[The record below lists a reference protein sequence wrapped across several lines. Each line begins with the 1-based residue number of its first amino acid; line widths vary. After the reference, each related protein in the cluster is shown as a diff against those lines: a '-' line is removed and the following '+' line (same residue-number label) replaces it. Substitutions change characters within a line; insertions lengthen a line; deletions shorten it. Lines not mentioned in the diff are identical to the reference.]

1 MQYSASRHRKAPE
14 GEYTPTR
21 EDQEALSTIQAFH
34 DPHVGHKA
42 DLERTWS
49 YALAFTKGYQY
60 HQWSNREW
68 GLVPRT
74 MTSKRRIRETRNFIR
89 PYVERTIASLTSF
102 VPKFRVRPAT
112 NDINDEQRAR
122 VGESILEH
130 YWTLLDMQ
138 ENYQELMYW
147 TTICGTAFLK
157 VFWDGAG
164 GESFAAPEVI
174 YDEDGSPSGL
184 GEKERLYFEGEVA
197 TEVISPFQIYL
208 DPMATKQSDIE
219 RILQVTKRP
228 LSWVDRHFPELGPH
242 VRGDGGDEGGEYGQN
257 RVLDLVSPGGISSST
272 NAHGDTAQDWVT
284 VKEYYETPTMEF
296 PRGRFILEANS
307 VILKNGDNPT
317 PKHKIPYIIF
327 RDLVVPGTIW
337 GQSNIDNLIPPQ
349 RNYNRVVSQYIE
361 HIVTMVH
368 SKVLFPRMAGIPE
381 SAFVAGVGEV
391 IEYNGST
398 PPAHLAPPQLPNS
411 LDNELARL
419 KADIDEITST
429 YAVEKGIYP
438 GKASG
443 TAINLLQ
450 EASIKAKEPKLARN
464 AAGLEHWG
472 KQVLALVQD
481 YVSDD
486 RTIKI
491 HGKNNQF
498 EVSQFSG
505 AELQGNTD
513 VVIELDS
520 MRPKSRELAM
530 SVVERM
536 VQSGLLNPQDPAD
549 RSRAYKALDLEDDQV
564 VISDMNQH
572 RRVAQMED
580 SLMLKGQPGQ
590 PAQWYEDQ
598 DIHAAQHSA
607 TMNGDEFRMSP
618 PEIQAL
624 FHEHTRSHQLLA
636 YPQVGVTMPD
646 SQIAQAMD
654 PGGGSDS
661 GGE

>member
-1 MQYSASRHRKAPE
+1 MPE
-14 GEYTPTR
+14 GEYNPSQD
-21 EDQEALSTIQAFH
+21 DQEALSTIQTFYE
-34 DPHVGHKA
+34 PQLTHKA
-42 DLERTWS
+42 YLERTWS
-49 YALAFTKGYQY
+49 YALAFTLGYQY
-60 HQWSNREW
+60 HKWSDRDW

-74 MTSKRRIRETRNFIR
+74 MSSRKRIRETRNFIR

-112 NDINDEQRAR
+112 SDIEDEQRAR

-130 YWTLLDMQ
+130 YWGLLDMQ
-138 ENYQELMYW
+138 EQYQELMYW
-147 TTICGTAFLK
+147 ATVCGTSFLK
-157 VFWDGAG
+157 VYWDGAG
-164 GESFAAPEVI
+164 GESFAAPEVV
-174 YDEDGSPSGL
+174 YDDDGQPAGL
-184 GEKERLYFEGEVA
+184 GGQERLYFEGEVA
-197 TEVISPFQIYL
+197 TEVVSPFQIHL
-208 DPMATKQSDIE
+208 DPLATKQSDIE

-228 LSWVDRHFPELGPH
+228 LSWIDRHFPEVGPH
-242 VRGDGGDEGGEYGQN
+242 VRGDGGDDGSEYGQN
-257 RVLDLVSPGGISSST
+257 RVLNLVGPGGHYAGT
-272 NAHGDTAQDWVT
+272 HEHGDTAQDWVT
-284 VKEYYETPTMEF
+284 VKEYYETPSMEF
-296 PRGRFILEANS
+296 PRGRFIMEANS

-317 PKHKIPYIIF
+317 PKHKIPYIVF

-349 RNYNRVVSQYIE
+349 RNYNRIVSQYIE

-398 PPAHLAPPQLPNS
+398 APEHLAPPPLPAS
-411 LDNELARL
+411 MDNEMQRL
-419 KADIDEITST
+419 KMDIDEITST

-472 KQVLALVQD
+472 QMVLMLVQD

-491 HGKNNQF
+491 HGKNNMF

-505 AELQGNTD
+505 ADLMGNTD

-549 RSRAYKALDLEDDQV
+549 RTRAYKALDLEDDQV
-564 VISDMNQH
+564 VISDQNQH

-580 SLMLKGQPGQ
+580 ALMLRGQPSA
-590 PAQWYEDQ
+590 PAQWFEDQ

-607 TMNGDEFRMSP
+607 TMNGDEFKASP
-618 PEIQAL
+618 PEVQAL
-624 FHEHTRSHQLLA
+624 LYEHMKSHQMLA

-646 SQIAQAMD
+646 SMIAQAMD
-654 PGGGSDS
+654 PGGGETGSDS
-661 GGE
+661 GGK